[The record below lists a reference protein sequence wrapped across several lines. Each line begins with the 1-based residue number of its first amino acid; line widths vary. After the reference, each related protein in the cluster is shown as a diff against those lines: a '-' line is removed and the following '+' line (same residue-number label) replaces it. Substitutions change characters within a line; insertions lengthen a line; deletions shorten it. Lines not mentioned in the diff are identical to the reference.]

1 MKKLVFL
8 SVLMSLVFIGGC
20 QEKPQP
26 DDRLDAYIELW
37 NDQEYGKMYSGY
49 LSESTKK
56 TYSTENFTER
66 YQKLYEDLEVNNLQ
80 VTYQKPEENQ
90 KWEDQESAKFPVLIK
105 MTTLAGD
112 IQYEK
117 EVELIRESKDD
128 QENWYLNWTPALIL
142 PNLEQ
147 NDKVRIQTVPAN
159 RGEIY
164 DRNDMALAINGQAY
178 EIGVVPA
185 KFNEEN
191 ARKTAELLD
200 ITPQYIEEQMNQSWV
215 QPEHFVP
222 LKKIPMS
229 SRDLAVELTSIEGVF
244 NQKVEAREYPYAE
257 AAAHLIGYT
266 GKITAEEY
274 EELKGQGYSDQAV
287 IGKRGLEELYEEKLK
302 GRDGRVIYIEKENGA
317 VIDVAASEVKHGE
330 KITLTIDAEVQK
342 KLYEQMKDEAGTSAA
357 VNPNTGEVL
366 SLVSVP
372 SFDPNQFVLGISS
385 KDYKALQ
392 DNPGNPLTNRIVNA
406 YSPGSTMKGITAA
419 IGLNSGKLDPSKTYT
434 IEGEQWQKDKSWGG
448 YKITRVF
455 DNDTNVDLESALKY
469 SDNIYFARAGLDM
482 GAANFQQGLKNFG
495 FGEDIPFEYPI
506 TPSQIANEGEISEE
520 ILLADSAYGQG
531 QILMS
536 VLHLANSYG
545 AIINEGIMMKPLLL
559 NGAEKEVW
567 KNDLL
572 SKENAELLKTDLR
585 KVVTEGIAGKAAV
598 EDKAIAGKTG
608 TAEIKS
614 EQGTTGT
621 ENGLFV
627 SYDQNNPD
635 FVLAMLLENVED
647 RGGSTHTVEVT
658 KKFYESW

>member
-8 SVLMSLVFIGGC
+8 SVLLSLIFIAGC
-20 QEKPQP
+20 QEQPQP
-26 DDRLDAYIELW
+26 DERLETYVKLW
-37 NDQEYGKMYSGY
+37 NDQEYEKMYSDY
-49 LSESTKK
+49 LTQSTKE
-56 TYSTENFTER
+56 TYSTEDFKDRAQKIYQDFDVKNFE
-66 YQKLYEDLEVNNLQ
+66 
-80 VTYQKPEENQ
+80 VTYQKPEEEQ
-90 KWEDQESAKFPVLIK
+90 EWEDQESAKFPVVIK

-112 IQYEK
+112 IEYEK
-117 EVELIRESKDD
+117 EVELIKESKDD
-128 QENWYLNWTPALIL
+128 QENWFLNWTPELIL

-164 DRNDMALAINGQAY
+164 DRNDRALAINGQAY
-178 EIGVVPA
+178 EIGVVPE
-185 KFNEEN
+185 KFELANTGK
-191 ARKTAELLD
+191 AAELLD
-200 ITPQYIEEQMNQSWV
+200 ITPEFIEEQMNQSWV

-229 SRDLAVELTSIEGVF
+229 NRELAVELTSIEGVF
-244 NQKVEAREYPYAE
+244 NQKVEAREYPYVE
-257 AAAHLIGYT
+257 ALAHLVGHT
-266 GKITAEEY
+266 GNITAEEY
-274 EELKGQGYSDQAV
+274 EELKGKGYSEQAV
-287 IGKRGLEELYEEKLK
+287 IGKRGLEELYEEKLR
-302 GRDGRVIYIEKENGA
+302 GQDGKVIYIEKENGA
-317 VIDVAASEVKHGE
+317 VVDVASSEVMHGE

-342 KLYEQMKDEAGTSAA
+342 GLYEQMKDEAGTAAA

-372 SFDPNQFVLGISS
+372 SFDPIQFALGISS

-392 DNPGNPLTNRIVNA
+392 DNPDNPLTNRIVNA

-419 IGLNSGKLDPSKTYT
+419 IGLNSGKLDPSKAYT
-434 IEGEQWQKDKSWGG
+434 IEGKQWQKDKSWGG
-448 YKITRVF
+448 YKVTRVF

-482 GAANFQQGLKNFG
+482 GADSFQQGLKNFG
-495 FGEDIPFEYPI
+495 YGEEVPFEYPI
-506 TPSQIANEGEISEE
+506 TSSQIANDGAISEE

-545 AIINEGIMMKPLLL
+545 AIINDGIMMKPLLI
-559 NGAEKEVW
+559 NGAKEEVW

-598 EDKAIAGKTG
+598 EGKAIAGKTG

-614 EQGTTGT
+614 EQGTTGS

-627 SYDQNNPD
+627 SYDQNNPE
-635 FVLAMLLENVED
+635 FVLAMLLENVEES
-647 RGGSTHTVEVT
+647 GGSTHTVEVT
-658 KKFYESW
+658 KRFYESW